1 MEISRS
7 KTIVQRIDRTDRS
20 VNSVEFRKVF
30 RSFTKMKFYLLG
42 IVVGAENYKCK
53 SDKSNLSITCYGKC
67 TFVIATD
74 IRGQEIEIPK
84 CDCGAGMIP
93 SLNSPRIF

>member
-1 MEISRS
+1 
-7 KTIVQRIDRTDRS
+7 
-20 VNSVEFRKVF
+20 
-30 RSFTKMKFYLLG
+30 MKFYLLG

-84 CDCGAGMIP
+84 CDCGAG
-93 SLNSPRIF
+93 